1 MATVESDAVPFDIPE
16 EETEEKKTEKPE
28 PEPESKPK
36 SKTKE
41 EPKYKSKKKDF
52 FSDSSD
58 DSDSDDD
65 GFFRRASKNSGQ
77 NILIH
82 KGRNI
87 HIGNSYNFT
96 QVRTAVSNINIKK
109 NKNPPSEFGP
119 QFTESTKRKLPDE
132 IKDSVREI
140 DPEAMHFVA
149 EHIASDWK
157 KLARYL
163 PPR

>member
-1 MATVESDAVPFDIPE
+1 MTTLDSDAVPFDIPE
-16 EETEEKKTEKPE
+16 EDTEEKKTEKPE
-28 PEPESKPK
+28 PEPKPKAK

-41 EPKYKSKKKDF
+41 EPKHKSKKKGF

-65 GFFRRASKNSGQ
+65 GFFRHARNSGT

-82 KGRNI
+82 KGKNI
-87 HIGNSYNFT
+87 HIGNSYQFT
-96 QVRTAVSNINIKK
+96 QVRTAVSNINVKK
-109 NKNPPSEFGP
+109 NKSSSESAP
-119 QFTESTKRKLPDE
+119 QFTGSMKTKLPDE

-140 DPEAMHFVA
+140 DSEDMYLVA
-149 EHIASDWK
+149 DHIASDWK

-163 PPR
+163 PPSK